1 MAKPLEIR
9 LTESEREDLKKSRD
23 NHAKPY
29 MRERC
34 AAILKIA
41 DGESGHQVALHGLY
55 KQRQPDT
62 IYTWVDRYQEA
73 GISGLY
79 IQAGRGRKA
88 AFFPTVLDGRGS

>member
-9 LTESEREDLKKSRD
+9 LTEAEKVELEKTRD
-23 NHAKPY
+23 NHPKPY

-41 DGESGHQVALHGLY
+41 EGESGHQVALHGLY

-62 IYTWVDRYQEA
+62 IYSWVDRYQEV
-73 GISGLY
+73 GINGLY

-88 AFFPTVLDGRGS
+88 GFFPSTPNREGS

>member
-1 MAKPLEIR
+1 MAKPLEII
-9 LTESEREDLKKSRD
+9 LTQAEKEELEKTRD
-23 NHAKPY
+23 NHPKPY

-41 DGESGHQVALHGLY
+41 EGESGHQVALRGLY

-62 IYTWVDRYQEA
+62 IYSWVDRYQEA
-73 GISGLY
+73 GINGLY

-88 AFFPTVLDGRGS
+88 GFFPPILNREGS

>member
-9 LTESEREDLKKSRD
+9 LTEAERAELEKTRD
-23 NHAKPY
+23 NHPKPY

-34 AAILKIA
+34 AALLKIA
-41 DGESGHQVALHGLY
+41 AGESGHQVALHGLY

-62 IYTWVDRYQEA
+62 IYNWVDRYEEA

-88 AFFPTVLDGRGS
+88 GFSPTIPKGE